1 MHDDFKES
9 SITSNIIANGQVVFS
24 NQAAVKL
31 VTPKYIFSTTKY
43 LLSISKLYNKKFVSL
58 LYKFKRPTLNY
69 LNGKEIDPTKVY
81 DKFNKKA
88 ADFLLNKCCKVIYD

>member
-31 VTPKYIFSTTKY
+31 VTPKYIFSTTKC
-43 LLSISKLYNKKFVSL
+43 LLTLLKLYGKRYTSFF
-58 LYKFKRPTLNY
+58 YKLIQHD
-69 LNGKEIDPTKVY
+69 LDLINGREIDPDIIYGVY
-81 DKFNKKA
+81 EKEA
-88 ADFLLNKCCKVIYD
+88 ADFFLNKCCKII